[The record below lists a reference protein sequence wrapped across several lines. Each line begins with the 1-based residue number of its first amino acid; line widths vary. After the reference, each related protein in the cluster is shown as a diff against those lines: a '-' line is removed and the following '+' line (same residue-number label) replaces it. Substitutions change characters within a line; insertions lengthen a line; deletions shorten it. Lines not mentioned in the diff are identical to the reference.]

1 MLVSRATRD
10 FSNQEVSMR
19 NSPSTFLTTPKNK
32 TVLNRSRELGSD
44 AQVGNSRHSR
54 SRLFS
59 PHQESRGQEV
69 GMDLEQRLELVTRG
83 TIEIIQR
90 SELEKLL
97 AKRKPRAYWGFECSG
112 KRARSCTE

>member
-10 FSNQEVSMR
+10 SSNQEVSMR
-19 NSPSTFLTTPKNK
+19 NSPSKTPNEPEKDNCSESPYGPGG
-32 TVLNRSRELGSD
+32 N

-69 GMDLEQRLELVTRG
+69 GMDLGQRLELVTRG

-97 AKRKPRAYWGFECSG
+97 EKKKPRAYWGFECSG